1 MRLHSAPPHTGP
13 YSGEAHGL
21 GLYLPQ
27 QDQQNHWSTDNVNVI
42 YESALGSC
50 RKKRKG
56 KSRKHNV
63 HYRWN

>member
-1 MRLHSAPPHTGP
+1 
-13 YSGEAHGL
+13 
-21 GLYLPQ
+21 
-27 QDQQNHWSTDNVNVI
+27 VNVI